1 MKKTLVEQ
9 VMTTPVVTAAQA
21 MPFRDLVALLHAR
34 DIGAVPVVATAGQV
48 LGVVSRAD
56 LTAKA
61 AGPPATGPPLRPGSR
76 RERRRALA
84 RTASEL
90 MTAPAVTIAPDATV
104 TDSCPARYCWVIP
117 VATPRACASEPA
129 GQAMRTPGSIEPDS
143 PGCARGR
150 GAATMSLAA
159 GNSATC
165 LQRDAANAGRTSRP
179 AAIVTRPAGR
189 FPGPGKRPSCS
200 RAPMPLPTTSLALLR
215 AHSRR
220 KSATRQSP
228 T

>member
-1 MKKTLVEQ
+1 MKKTLTEQ

-61 AGPPATGPPLRPGSR
+61 AGPPAAGPPLRRGSR

-90 MTAPAVTIAPDATV
+90 MTAPAVTIAPDATIEQAARAMRSHRVGRLPV
-104 TDSCPARYCWVIP
+104 TFRLTGRLAGIGPGPTCCASTCGPARRSAARSKPRYFPEC
-117 VATPRACASEPA
+117 TPR
-129 GQAMRTPGSIEPDS
+129 T
-143 PGCARGR
+143 R
-150 GAATMSLAA
+150 GA
-159 GNSATC
+159 
-165 LQRDAANAGRTSRP
+165 
-179 AAIVTRPAGR
+179 
-189 FPGPGKRPSCS
+189 
-200 RAPMPLPTTSLALLR
+200 
-215 AHSRR
+215 
-220 KSATRQSP
+220 
-228 T
+228 